1 MVARLTRVPARP
13 HFMFILGLLWVWL
26 LLPAPVQAQAPAG
39 EDDGWFSNWFGS
51 DQPLQVTVNDAFIN
65 VYGGPGLGYPI
76 FHVVERGETI
86 TLLKSRTDWI
96 KIETYRG
103 IQGWIKRSDMRLTLS
118 PDGSVPDF
126 PDPTQADYLEDRFEL
141 GVAYGDF
148 AGADGLAINL
158 GYRFTKNLSAELRVD
173 SNTGQF
179 SDSKMLVGAVLF
191 QPFPQWRVSPYFSVG
206 GGKIKTYPSATLV
219 EAEDR
224 EDSLLQA
231 SLGSYI
237 HLKGRL
243 FLRLEYANH
252 YVLTS
257 RNTNEEV
264 NEWKL
269 GFNVLF

>member
-1 MVARLTRVPARP
+1 MTAVYPAVVWRP
-13 HFMFILGLLWVWL
+13 YLLWLAL
-26 LLPAPVQAQAPAG
+26 LATLAAGPAQAQWN
-39 EDDGWFSNWFGS
+39 WFS
-51 DQPLQVTVNDAFIN
+51 DKAPLQVTVNDAFLN
-65 VYGGPGLGYPI
+65 VYAGPGSGYPI
-76 FHVVERGETI
+76 FHVVERDEVI

-96 KIETYRG
+96 KIETRRG
-103 IQGWIKRSDMRLTLS
+103 LQGWIKRSDMLLTLS

-126 PDPTQADYLEDRFEL
+126 PDPGQVDYLEDRFEL

-148 AGADGLAINL
+148 AGADGLAFNL
-158 GYRFTKNLSAELRVD
+158 GYRFTRNLSAELRFD

-179 SDSKMLVGAVLF
+179 SDSKIMAAAVLF

-206 GGKIKTYPSATLV
+206 AGTIKTYPSATLV

-224 EDSLLQA
+224 DDNLLQA

-237 HLKGRL
+237 HLNGRL

-269 GFNVLF
+269 GFNVFF